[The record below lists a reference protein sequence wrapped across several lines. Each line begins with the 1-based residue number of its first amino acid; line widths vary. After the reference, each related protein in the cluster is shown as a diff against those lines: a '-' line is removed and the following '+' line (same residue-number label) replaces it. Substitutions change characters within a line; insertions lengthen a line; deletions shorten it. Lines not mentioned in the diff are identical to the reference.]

1 MQAFLAN
8 TLQPTI
14 KSEPIPFPSSSSP
27 SALVKVVGATYHAI
41 VDDTSRDVL
50 LTVCIE
56 QCAPC
61 ARLYPV
67 LEDLA
72 EMYAER
78 EREGN
83 GGETKTTV
91 ATVLYDLNDTGLR
104 GIRAFPTILLFRAG
118 AVSSFAL
125 FWKVVEG
132 SRGLMHET
140 VTDKFLYLSRRARRR
155 IQLDT

>member
-1 MQAFLAN
+1 MHDFLAN

-14 KSEPIPFPSSSSP
+14 KSEPIPFPSPSSP

-41 VDDTSRDVL
+41 VDDPNRDVL

-67 LEDLA
+67 LEELA

-118 AVSSFAL
+118 AVSFRFYSL
-125 FWKVVEG
+125 N
-132 SRGLMHET
+132 RG
-140 VTDKFLYLSRRARRR
+140 RGACG
-155 IQLDT
+155 